1 MLKITTLVGLVCLIS
16 AVALSTPVSCCSGPL
31 LSALR
36 GGGAEGRHEM
46 GVGLDAKVAF
56 LNKVL
61 IPALDYESLLLAWC
75 R

>member
-1 MLKITTLVGLVCLIS
+1 MLKLATLVGIVYLIR

-36 GGGAEGRHEM
+36 GGGPGGRHVM
-46 GVGLDAKVAF
+46 RVGMDEKVAF

-61 IPALDYESLLLAWC
+61 PPALDNKSLLPRLV
-75 R
+75 